1 MSDLAIYEEMVR
13 MMRAGDPFVL
23 ATVIGHS
30 GSSPR
35 KSGSRMLLRSDGSIL
50 GSVGGG
56 RVEAETLQAAR
67 QALGEGTPRTLP
79 FVLTEEHGFAC
90 GGSMTV
96 HVEPHGS
103 ARRLVMFGAG
113 HVGRA
118 TAALAKGCSFRV
130 TVVDERPEWAN
141 PEQLPGVD
149 ELICCP
155 VREAFG
161 RLRLDG
167 QSCVVIATPGHLQDF
182 DAVRGALGSGAG
194 FIGLLGSRRKRETLL
209 ALLEQEG
216 FSPEQRARV
225 ITPVGLEI
233 GAQTPEEIAVSIV
246 GELIRRRS
254 RA

>member
-1 MSDLAIYEEMVR
+1 MSDLLIYEEMVR
-13 MMRAGDPFVL
+13 LMRAGEAFVL
-23 ATVIGHS
+23 ATVIGHN

-35 KSGSRMLLRSDGSIL
+35 KSGARMLLKSDGGIL

-56 RVEAETLQAAR
+56 RVEGETIQAAR
-67 QALGEGTPRTLP
+67 LAMAEGTPRTLS
-79 FVLTEEHGFAC
+79 FVLTAEYGYAC

-96 HVEPHGS
+96 HVEPHAS
-103 ARRLVMFGAG
+103 AQQLVMFGAG

-118 TAALAKGCSFRV
+118 TAALAKGCGFRV

-141 PEQLPGVD
+141 RDEHPTAD
-149 ELICCP
+149 ELLCCP
-155 VREAFG
+155 LGEAFG
-161 RLRLDG
+161 RLKLDG
-167 QSCVVIATPGHLQDF
+167 DSCVIIATPGHVQDF

-225 ITPVGLEI
+225 TTPVGLEI
-233 GAQTPEEIAVSIV
+233 GAQTPQEIAVSIV
-246 GELIRRRS
+246 GQLIRRR
-254 RA
+254 RGA